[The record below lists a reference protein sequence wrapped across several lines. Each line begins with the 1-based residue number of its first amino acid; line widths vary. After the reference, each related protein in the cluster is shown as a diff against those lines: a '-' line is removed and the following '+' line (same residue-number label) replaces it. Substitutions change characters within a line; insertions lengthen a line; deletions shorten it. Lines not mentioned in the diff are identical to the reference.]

1 MDVSWEDYGSYAT
14 DIFTNEATKAINGH
28 NQSQPLFLYL
38 AHLAVHSAN
47 TYMPLQA
54 PAEIVDLFD
63 NIQDENRRCVWKVD
77 VIFRCADVVLFNFR
91 IFAGMLYKLD
101 ESVGKVVSALKQ
113 NGNFI
118 VKIHDK
124 NSTINRKSLYLF
136 RYARKFSDCF
146 HYG

>member
-1 MDVSWEDYGSYAT
+1 MRRENGYKTYEASSEARFELYWGVVQGVPTSFRWTCATMYVLRYARCKLKFQAGWGYDFRRDMDVSWEDYGSYAT

-63 NIQDENRRCVWKVD
+63 NIQDENRRCV
-77 VIFRCADVVLFNFR
+77 
-91 IFAGMLYKLD
+91 
-101 ESVGKVVSALKQ
+101 
-113 NGNFI
+113 
-118 VKIHDK
+118 
-124 NSTINRKSLYLF
+124 
-136 RYARKFSDCF
+136 
-146 HYG
+146 